1 MDDIVK
7 QGMAKW
13 PNVPSVYGW
22 LSLDRRGNWLIK
34 GERITN
40 PIVGDF
46 IGRNYEHDN
55 QGRWF
60 FQNGP
65 QRVFISLD
73 YTPYVYRLQWDP
85 SPDARQRLETHN
97 KRRVSEINGVWI
109 DEAGVVLI
117 ESEHGIGLV
126 DDRDLEPLLGAFT
139 GERGGALTEEEIGA
153 AIERL
158 QAGSAANLALA
169 YLGKTALVK
178 PIASVDVPAHFSF
191 VARPL
196 QPAGEQECY

>member
-1 MDDIVK
+1 MDEIVK

-40 PIVGDF
+40 PIVADF
-46 IGRNYEHDN
+46 IGRNYEHDEK
-55 QGRWF
+55 GRWF

-73 YTPYVYRLQWDP
+73 YPPYVYRLIWDSTP
-85 SPDARQRLETHN
+85 NAVPHLETHT
-97 KRRVSEINGVWI
+97 KRAVTEIHGVWI

-126 DDRDLEPLLGAFT
+126 DDRDLERLLAGFT
-139 GERGGALTEEEIGA
+139 DVGGNAQNEDTIAA
-153 AIERL
+153 AIEQL
-158 QAGSAANLALA
+158 QSGVAANRAFSHRGNLETVSPM
-169 YLGKTALVK
+169 TA
-178 PIASVDVPAHFSF
+178 AEVPERFDF
-191 VARPL
+191 VQRPV
-196 QPAGEQECY
+196 QPAGEEECY

>member
-1 MDDIVK
+1 MDEIVK

-34 GERITN
+34 GERIAN
-40 PIVGDF
+40 PIVSDF
-46 IGRNYEHDN
+46 IARNYEHDEK
-55 QGRWF
+55 GRWF

-73 YTPYVYRLQWDP
+73 YTPYVYRLTWD
-85 SPDARQRLETHN
+85 STPDAALHLETHT
-97 KRRVSEINGVWI
+97 KRAVTEIHGVWI

-126 DDRDLEPLLGAFT
+126 DDRDLERLLAGFT
-139 GERGGALTEEEIGA
+139 DVGGNAQNEDTIAA
-153 AIERL
+153 AIEQL
-158 QAGSAANLALA
+158 QSGVAANLAFSYRGNLETVSPM
-169 YLGKTALVK
+169 TA
-178 PIASVDVPAHFSF
+178 AEVPERFDF
-191 VARPL
+191 VQRPV
-196 QPAGEQECY
+196 QPAGEEECY